1 MDTPTRPRSTRD
13 RPAKAPLSEDAIVDA
28 ALALTRTEGLDAVTM
43 RRVAA
48 ELDTGAASLYV
59 YVRNRDELLR
69 AMMDRVAGTVP
80 PIAAD
85 PERWREQAHDLM
97 RGLRDALEAHPG
109 LASVLTG
116 EPPTT
121 ENALAGAES
130 LLGILLAGGVT
141 SQDAAWAVDIL
152 MLIVTATATE
162 ADVRRDSGDGAGLDV
177 FRIRETFA
185 GLSAERFPLLVSHA
199 SELTAGAGEERF
211 RFAIDTVLDGL
222 VARAGGARSA
232 HSAARAAPRRRVG
245 GDGGSRPASAR

>member
-1 MDTPTRPRSTRD
+1 MNATARPRSTRD
-13 RPAKAPLSEDAIVDA
+13 RAAKAPLSENAIIDA
-28 ALALTRTEGLDAVTM
+28 ALAITREEGLDAVTM

-80 PIAAD
+80 RVAPE
-85 PERWREQAHDLM
+85 PERWREQVHGLM
-97 RGLRDALEAHPG
+97 RGFRDALEAYPG

-130 LLGILLAGGVT
+130 LLGILLAGGIA

-162 ADVRRDSGDGAGLDV
+162 ADIRRAAGNGVEVDV
-177 FRIRETFA
+177 FRIRDTFA
-185 GLSAERFPLLVSHA
+185 GLPTTRFPLLVSHA
-199 SELTAGAGEERF
+199 SELVAGAGDERF
-211 RFAIDTVLDGL
+211 RFAIDTFLDGL
-222 VARAGGARSA
+222 
-232 HSAARAAPRRRVG
+232 AARAAR
-245 GDGGSRPASAR
+245 A

>member
-130 LLGILLAGGVT
+130 LLGILLAGGIT

-152 MLIVTATATE
+152 MLIMTATATE
-162 ADVRRDSGDGAGLDV
+162 ADLRRAAGRTTEAD
-177 FRIRETFA
+177 RDDAIAQIRDIFA
-185 GLSAERFPLLVSHA
+185 GLPATRFPLLIAHA
-199 SELTAGAGEERF
+199 SELVAGAGEERF
-211 RFAIDTVLDGL
+211 RFAIDTFLDGL
-222 VARAGGARSA
+222 
-232 HSAARAAPRRRVG
+232 AARAAR
-245 GDGGSRPASAR
+245 A

>member
-1 MDTPTRPRSTRD
+1 MNATARPRSTRD
-13 RPAKAPLSEDAIVDA
+13 RPAKAPLSENAILDA
-28 ALALTRTEGLDAVTM
+28 ALAITRTEGLDAVTM

-59 YVRNRDELLR
+59 YVRNREELLR

-80 PIAAD
+80 RVAPE
-85 PERWREQAHDLM
+85 PERWREQVHDLM
-97 RGLRDALEAHPG
+97 RGLREALEAHPG

-130 LLGILLAGGVT
+130 LLGILLAGGIA

-162 ADVRRDSGDGAGLDV
+162 ADVRRAAGDGAEVDV
-177 FRIRETFA
+177 FRIRDTFA
-185 GLSAERFPLLVSHA
+185 ALPTTRFPLLVGHA
-199 SELTAGAGEERF
+199 SELVAGAGEERF
-211 RFAIDTVLDGL
+211 RFAVDTFLDGL
-222 VARAGGARSA
+222 
-232 HSAARAAPRRRVG
+232 AARAA
-245 GDGGSRPASAR
+245 RP

>member
-1 MDTPTRPRSTRD
+1 MDAPTRPRSTRD

-28 ALALTRTEGLDAVTM
+28 ALAITRAEGVDAVTM
-43 RRVAA
+43 RRVAS

-85 PERWREQAHDLM
+85 PERWREQVHDLM

-121 ENALAGAES
+121 ENVLARSEN
-130 LLGILLAGGVT
+130 LLAILLAAGIAL
-141 SQDAAWAVDIL
+141 QDAAWSCDIL
-152 MLIVTATATE
+152 ALVVTATAAE
-162 ADVRRDSGDGAGLDV
+162 ADVRRAAGRTTLAD
-177 FRIRETFA
+177 REVELAEVRSTFA
-185 GLSAERFPLLVSHA
+185 ALPPERFPLFVKYADVLV
-199 SELTAGAGEERF
+199 AGDSEERF
-211 RFAIDTVLDGL
+211 RFAIDTFLDGL
-222 VARAGGARSA
+222 
-232 HSAARAAPRRRVG
+232 AARAVRA
-245 GDGGSRPASAR
+245 

>member
-1 MDTPTRPRSTRD
+1 MNVTARPRSTRD

-28 ALALTRTEGLDAVTM
+28 ALAITRTEGLDAVTM

-69 AMMDRVAGTVP
+69 VMMDRVAGSVP
-80 PIAAD
+80 PVA
-85 PERWREQAHDLM
+85 PEPQRWREQVHDLM
-97 RGLRDALEAHPG
+97 RGLREALEAHPG

-130 LLGILLAGGVT
+130 LLGILLAGGIA

-162 ADVRRDSGDGAGLDV
+162 ADIRRAAGDGTEVDV
-177 FRIRETFA
+177 LRIRDTFA
-185 GLSAERFPLLVSHA
+185 GLPSMRFPLLVGHA
-199 SELTAGAGEERF
+199 SELVAGAGDERF
-211 RFAIDTVLDGL
+211 RFAIDTFLDGL
-222 VARAGGARSA
+222 VARAS
-232 HSAARAAPRRRVG
+232 RA
-245 GDGGSRPASAR
+245 